1 MARDFRTN
9 DGQRL
14 EKLIEQNEK
23 LIEQNDL
30 IFKTLCVSSKT
41 IIKLGEIMA
50 EGFSLVNKE
59 LKRKVNKMIIEMER
73 KKQCKFKKLGIGEV
87 FVFGSNCYMKTKDV
101 QFELSQ
107 NDDFI
112 LLNCVNL
119 LSGELIYVEEDTKVY
134 TPPYSFKI
142 IERGL

>member
-59 LKRKVNKMIIEMER
+59 LK
-73 KKQCKFKKLGIGEV
+73 
-87 FVFGSNCYMKTKDV
+87 
-101 QFELSQ
+101 
-107 NDDFI
+107 
-112 LLNCVNL
+112 
-119 LSGELIYVEEDTKVY
+119 
-134 TPPYSFKI
+134 
-142 IERGL
+142 